1 MKAAFLR
8 CPRTLE
14 IEDID
19 LPDAGNQVEVTVLA
33 CGICGS
39 DLHGWEH
46 PELSVGIK
54 GDPAPGFTG
63 HEIAVTYTDADT
75 GAEVLATIEPNR
87 LTACG
92 KCQACQGR
100 SAWFCRDRS
109 GLEAFGYAEAMV
121 VPPWSLFPLPAGT
134 DPVLATLVEPLACAV
149 HTIRSSHSAND
160 DGRIDG
166 LSLAVLGAG
175 LTGIFTAAAA
185 RYLGA
190 TEVTVT
196 ARHPHQGD
204 RALQMGA
211 NTVLEADDD
220 DDTLAS
226 LREIRPDLVVECVG
240 GTAPTLAL
248 ALRAVRAGGEVA
260 AFGLFDE
267 PQEINTRLAS
277 MKELRIFFPITY
289 GTIDGVHDFEV
300 AIEMLTTTDLPFG
313 SLVTHEFALDEI
325 SEAFATAA
333 DKKSG
338 ALRVVVKP

>member
-8 CPRTLE
+8 GPRQLE
-14 IEDID
+14 IEEIE

-54 GDPAPGFTG
+54 GGPAPGFTG
-63 HEIAVTYTDADT
+63 HEIAVTYTDPKT
-75 GAEVLATIEPNR
+75 GAKTLATIEPNR

-92 KCQACQGR
+92 SCEACRGR
-100 SAWFCRDRS
+100 SAWFCRNRS

-134 DPVLATLVEPLACAV
+134 NPVLATLVEPLACAV
-149 HTIRSSHSAND
+149 HTIRSSHSARN

-166 LSLAVLGAG
+166 LSVAVLGAG
-175 LTGIFTAAAA
+175 VTGILTAAAA

-196 ARHPHQGD
+196 ARHPHQAD
-204 RALQMGA
+204 QALQMGA

-220 DDTLAS
+220 DTLAS
-226 LREIRPDLVVECVG
+226 LREVQPHLVVECVG

-248 ALRAVRAGGEVA
+248 ALRAVTAGGEVA

-267 PQEINTRLAS
+267 PQQIDTRRAS
-277 MKELRIFFPITY
+277 MKELRMFFPITY

-313 SLVTHEFALDEI
+313 SLVTHEFPLDDI
-325 SEAFATAA
+325 SAAFEAAA
-333 DKKSG
+333 DKRSG